1 MCHHARESIS
11 RPEAGFPLDFAVTGK
26 HRSPM
31 KTLLCALIS
40 VLCLTGMD
48 ASTIRITGT
57 LTWKVKKPDCTFKL
71 DGAIQ
76 NLSSSGTTSGSLKMV
91 LWATPA
97 AFPSK
102 GYAVAEHNMGQL
114 AGGYQFDNFKEVVP
128 EFIPKITGN
137 YYFSIA
143 ILEYTTSGWLN
154 RAYITTGRNRLDNG
168 EFVTGSKWVPP
179 TGEIIDPPAKLPNG
193 QKLTLTVK
201 SDGDLNQI
209 KSGTRAKTN
218 VLFKTKTKAIV
229 TISGDEWDYLRT
241 YNVGK
246 SNLYNQ
252 KVPVGKLY
260 LDPEESTG
268 SSTVTLFFQT
278 PTSGIYKNIEENPEG
293 GGTTWGLFTVK

>member
-1 MCHHARESIS
+1 
-11 RPEAGFPLDFAVTGK
+11 
-26 HRSPM
+26 M
-31 KTLLCALIS
+31 KTLLCALTALVCMS
-40 VLCLTGMD
+40 GLD
-48 ASTIRITGT
+48 AATIRIAGT
-57 LTWKVKKPDCTFKL
+57 LTWKVKKPDCIFKL

-76 NLSSSGTTSGSLKMV
+76 NLSPSGTASGSLKMV

-97 AFPSK
+97 AFPSQ
-102 GYAVAEHNMGQL
+102 GDAIAEHNMGQI
-114 AGGYQFDNFKEVVP
+114 GGGFQLNSFKETVP
-128 EFIPKITGN
+128 VSVPKITGN
-137 YYFSIA
+137 YYFSIS

-168 EFVTGSKWVPP
+168 EFVTGSKWLPP
-179 TGEIIDPPAKLPNG
+179 TGEIIAPPSKLANG
-193 QKLTLTVK
+193 VKLTLTVK

-209 KSGTRAKTN
+209 KSGTIAKTN

-229 TISGDEWDYLRT
+229 TISGEDSDYLCT

-260 LDPEESTG
+260 LDPEEATG
-268 SSTVTLFFQT
+268 SSTVTLFFQS

-293 GGTTWGLFTVK
+293 GGTTWGLFNLK